1 MAKANADE
9 ARLRLRRE
17 NWIFRVTALVDQIS
31 KWSEAEGW
39 KVERH
44 EKTIREELLGTY
56 RVPEISVRLAGGEIL
71 LVPVALHIVGGD
83 GRVDLEAI
91 PTLAR
96 VKLIGVK
103 GGWEVFADTNVPLR
117 INWNRRNF
125 VTLAQDLLR

>member
-1 MAKANADE
+1 MAKVNADQ
-9 ARLRLRRE
+9 ARLRLRRDD
-17 NWIFRVTALVDQIS
+17 WMIRVLALVDQVS
-31 KWSEAEGW
+31 KWSKAEGW

-44 EKTIREELLGTY
+44 EKTITEEPLGAY
-56 RVPEISVRLAGGEIL
+56 QLPELSVQLAGGEIL
-71 LVPVALHIVGGD
+71 LVPVGLVGGD
-83 GRVDLEAI
+83 GRVYLEAI

-103 GGWEVFADTNVPLR
+103 DGWAIFADTNVPLR

>member
-1 MAKANADE
+1 MAKANVDE
-9 ARLRLRRE
+9 AHLKLRRE
-17 NWIFRVTALVDQIS
+17 NWIMRVSALADQVS

-44 EKTIREELLGTY
+44 EKTLKEELLGTY
-56 RVPEISVRLAGGEIL
+56 RVPEISVRPSGGEIL

-103 GGWEVFADTNVPLR
+103 DGWAIFADTNVPLR
-117 INWNRRNF
+117 MNWNRRNF
-125 VTLAQDLLR
+125 VTLAQDLLS